1 MQIRE
6 RDVLVINDAVPG
18 FEGAGFPVRRAFAG
32 LDLRLTDPFLM
43 LDHLGAV
50 DYAPGEAK
58 GAPDHPHRGFETVTY
73 LLEGEFEHLDS
84 TGGGGLLRP
93 GDTQWM
99 TAGAGI
105 VHSEMPTN
113 ELLTKGG
120 LLHGTQLWVNLPAAD
135 KWATPLYQD
144 LSGHAFGA
152 WTSPDGGDVRI
163 IAGDIDG
170 AKGPGSTHTPITY
183 LHASIPAGGRVQL
196 PWTPGFNGLV
206 YVLEGTGTVG
216 ASRVA
221 IQAGQTAVLTAATP
235 VADGTADTIVIEGGP
250 SFASSTGRMEVLVLG
265 GAPIREQIAWYGPF
279 VMNTKEEI
287 DQAITDYQQG
297 RMGVIQPKR
306 VS

>member
-1 MQIRE
+1 
-6 RDVLVINDAVPG
+6 
-18 FEGAGFPVRRAFAG
+18 
-32 LDLRLTDPFLM
+32 
-43 LDHLGAV
+43 
-50 DYAPGEAK
+50 
-58 GAPDHPHRGFETVTY
+58 
-73 LLEGEFEHLDS
+73 
-84 TGGGGLLRP
+84 
-93 GDTQWM
+93 
-99 TAGAGI
+99 
-105 VHSEMPTN
+105 
-113 ELLTKGG
+113 
-120 LLHGTQLWVNLPAAD
+120 
-135 KWATPLYQD
+135 LYQD

-183 LHASIPAGGRVQL
+183 LHASIPVGGRVQL

-216 ASRVA
+216 ASRVS

-235 VADGTADTIVIEGGP
+235 VADGSADTIVIEGGP

-279 VMNTKEEI
+279 VMNTREEI

-297 RMGVIQPKR
+297 RMGVIQPKH